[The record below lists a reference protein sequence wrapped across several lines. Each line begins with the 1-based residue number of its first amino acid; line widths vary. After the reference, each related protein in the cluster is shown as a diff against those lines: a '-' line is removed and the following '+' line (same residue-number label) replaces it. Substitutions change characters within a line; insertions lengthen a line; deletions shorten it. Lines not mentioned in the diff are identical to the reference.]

1 MIFTRAML
9 VCSKDFKSFLSRFW
23 SWILI
28 NLWYDLKAST
38 LVRAPNPWARCVVGL
53 FFGIF
58 RHTWNWHCP
67 LDCWKP
73 LFINELYFQSSK
85 YNKDTLQMSLPEKRT
100 VWSWVSGKKSEGRSP
115 LEETNMKCK
124 TRRVQNNSAA
134 SRICQV
140 ERIYWEQGGSCALE
154 KGLSESIWAVRPRRH
169 VD

>member
-1 MIFTRAML
+1 MGSPFLKCVML
-9 VCSKDFKSFLSRFW
+9 CMTFG
-23 SWILI
+23 
-28 NLWYDLKAST
+28 ST
-38 LVRAPNPWARCVVGL
+38 LVREPNSWARCVFDL
-53 FFGIF
+53 FFVFFVNHGM
-58 RHTWNWHCP
+58 
-67 LDCWKP
+67 DSWKP
-73 LFINELYFQSSK
+73 VFINELYFQTSI

-100 VWSWVSGKKSEGRSP
+100 VWSWVSGKESEGRSP
-115 LEETNMKCK
+115 LEKTNMKWK